1 MSYTEEVYER
11 VVAQNPG
18 EPEFHQAVKE
28 VLDSLK
34 VVIDKN
40 EEKYRS
46 LSVLERLVE
55 PERIISF
62 RVPWVDDNGKVQ
74 VNKGYRVQFNSAI
87 GPYKGGLRFHP
98 TVNQSILKFLGFEQV
113 FKNSLTGL
121 PIGGGKGGSNFDPK
135 GKSDRE
141 VMAFCQ
147 SFMTELCKYIGADTD
162 VPAGDIGV
170 GGREIGY
177 LFGQYK
183 RVRDLYEGVLTGKGL
198 TYGGSLIRTEA
209 TGYGVVYILNEL
221 MKDHN
226 DSLDGKTVVV
236 TGSGNVA
243 IYAVQKATQ
252 LGAKVIA
259 MCDSN
264 GYIHD
269 PNGINLD
276 IVKDI
281 KEVKRGRIKEYADR
295 VEGATYTEGV
305 GIWNIK
311 CDVYLPCATQNELD
325 LDGVK
330 TLIANGCKYIVEGA
344 NMPTTREATD
354 YAMANGVLFLP
365 GKASNAGGVATSALE
380 MRAGGRSAARR
391 IRRLGGHHREG
402 QRHADQAQG
411 RRHPRLRRPRMDGY
425 PSTPLNLSDGTTMTQ
440 DGGGEDETDDEKPFA
455 QVGDLEA
462 RWHALTGD
470 ERTRAETL
478 LQDASDLIRTTCP
491 QWANAKPATLKR
503 IACMAV
509 KRAMQAGPDMSGVT
523 QSTQTA
529 GSYSESLS
537 YANPAGDLYLTTS
550 EKEALGGDGEAWA
563 YDMAGGAA

>member
-46 LSVLERLVE
+46 VSLLERLVE

-62 RVPWVDDNGKVQ
+62 RVPWVDDNGVVQ

-98 TVNQSILKFLGFEQV
+98 SVNQGILKFLGFEQT

-147 SFMTELCKYIGADTD
+147 SFMTELSKYIGADTD

-183 RVRDLYEGVLTGKGL
+183 RIRDLYEGVLTGKGL
-198 TYGGSLIRTEA
+198 TYGGSLIRTQA
-209 TGYGVVYILNEL
+209 TGYGVVYMLDEIVKAH
-221 MKDHN
+221 KDAIA
-226 DSLDGKTVVV
+226 GKTFVV

-243 IYAVQKATQ
+243 IYAVEKAQQ
-252 LGAKVIA
+252 LGGKVVA

-264 GYIHD
+264 GFIHD
-269 PNGINLD
+269 PEGIKLD

-295 VEGATYTEGV
+295 VEGATYTEGL

-311 CDVYLPCATQNELD
+311 CDVYLPCATQNELS
-325 LDGVK
+325 LDGAKALV
-330 TLIANGCKYIVEGA
+330 ANGCKYVVEGA
-344 NMPTTREATD
+344 NMPTTLDATS
-354 YAMANGVLFLP
+354 YLMENGILFMP
-365 GKASNAGGVATSALE
+365 GKAANAGGVATSALE
-380 MRAGGRSAARR
+380 MSQNSMRLSWTAEEVDEKLHNIMIDIFHKTDDAAKRYGMENNYVAGANIAGFEKVVDAMM
-391 IRRLGGHHREG
+391 
-402 QRHADQAQG
+402 AQG
-411 RRHPRLRRPRMDGY
+411 
-425 PSTPLNLSDGTTMTQ
+425 
-440 DGGGEDETDDEKPFA
+440 
-455 QVGDLEA
+455 
-462 RWHALTGD
+462 
-470 ERTRAETL
+470 
-478 LQDASDLIRTTCP
+478 IC
-491 QWANAKPATLKR
+491 
-503 IACMAV
+503 
-509 KRAMQAGPDMSGVT
+509 
-523 QSTQTA
+523 
-529 GSYSESLS
+529 
-537 YANPAGDLYLTTS
+537 
-550 EKEALGGDGEAWA
+550 
-563 YDMAGGAA
+563 